1 MKASPFLMR
10 RIDDS
15 APAQAGFAVELE
27 NSMLD
32 IRLDGKVALVTGG
45 GAGIGRAIA
54 EAFAE
59 LGATVAIAEIDP
71 VKVAELR
78 GNSKIGIDSLVLQAD
93 VRKADDV
100 ARTILAID
108 RKYGRLDILVNN
120 VGHHLSCFKSRDV
133 MDEAEWDAQYD
144 INLRQLFVVS
154 KAAIPLIR
162 RGGRGGSIINISS
175 NEGFRGYPA
184 NVVYS
189 AFKHAVTGLT
199 KGLAIDLSG
208 DGIRVNLIAP
218 ETTDTESVPL
228 KDLIV
233 PEYREAAKRCIP
245 LRRYG
250 RPIDHAGAAVYLAV
264 DDLSAWVTGTSMLV
278 DGGSS
283 AAAGFYPLPNG
294 HWTNAPLI
302 EREVFNSGNI

>member
-1 MKASPFLMR
+1 M
-10 RIDDS
+10 
-15 APAQAGFAVELE
+15 
-27 NSMLD
+27 N

-59 LGATVAIAEIDP
+59 LGTKVAIAEIDAA
-71 VKVAELR
+71 KVEALR
-78 GNSKIGIDSLVLQAD
+78 ADSKIGADPLVVQAD
-93 VRKADDV
+93 VRKTADV
-100 ARTILAID
+100 ARVMLEID

-120 VGHHLSCFKSRDV
+120 AGHHLSCFKSLDV
-133 MDEAEWDAQYD
+133 MEEAEWDALYE
-144 INLRQLFVVS
+144 INLRQLFVVT

-184 NVVYS
+184 NVAYS

-199 KGLAIDLSG
+199 KGLAVDLSG

-228 KDLIV
+228 KDLII
-233 PEYREAAKRCIP
+233 PEYQEAAKRCIP

-250 RPIDHAGAAVYLAV
+250 RPMDHAGAAIYLAV
-264 DDLSAWVTGTSMLV
+264 DDLSSWVTGTSMLV
-278 DGGSS
+278 DGGTH
-283 AAAGFYPLPNG
+283 AAGSFYPLPNG
-294 HWTNAPLI
+294 RWTNAPLV

>member
-1 MKASPFLMR
+1 
-10 RIDDS
+10 
-15 APAQAGFAVELE
+15 
-27 NSMLD
+27 MLTMD

-59 LGATVAIAEIDP
+59 LGAKVTIAEIDP
-71 VKVAELR
+71 AKVEALR
-78 GNSKIGIDSLVLQAD
+78 ADSKIGDDSLVVQAD
-93 VRKADDV
+93 VLKTADV
-100 ARTILAID
+100 ARAMSEVD

-120 VGHHLSCFKSRDV
+120 VGHHLSCFKSLDV
-133 MDEAEWDAQYD
+133 MEEAEWDALYQ
-144 INLRQLFVVS
+144 INLRQLFVVT

-175 NEGFRGYPA
+175 NEGFRGYPS
-184 NVVYS
+184 NVAYA

-199 KGLAIDLSG
+199 KGLAVDLSG
-208 DGIRVNLIAP
+208 DGIRVNVIAP

-228 KDLIV
+228 KDLII
-233 PEYREAAKRCIP
+233 PEYQEAAKRCVP

-250 RPIDHAGAAVYLAV
+250 RPMDHAGAAVYLAV
-264 DDLSAWVTGTSMLV
+264 DDLSSWVTGTAMLV
-278 DGGSS
+278 DGGTS
-283 AAAGFYPLPNG
+283 AAGSFYPLPNG
-294 HWTNAPLI
+294 HWTNAPVV

>member
-1 MKASPFLMR
+1 M
-10 RIDDS
+10 
-15 APAQAGFAVELE
+15 
-27 NSMLD
+27 D

-59 LGATVAIAEIDP
+59 LGAKVAIAEIDGE
-71 VKVAELR
+71 KVEALR
-78 GNSKIGIDSLVLQAD
+78 GDPKIGADSLVIQAD
-93 VRKADDV
+93 ARKTEDV
-100 ARTILAID
+100 AQMIFEID

-120 VGHHLSCFKSRDV
+120 VGHHLSCFKSLDM
-133 MDEAEWDAQYD
+133 MDEAEWDALYD
-144 INLRQLFVVS
+144 YNLRHLFVVT

-162 RGGRGGSIINISS
+162 KGGRGGSIINISS
-175 NEGFRGYPA
+175 NEGFRGYPS

-199 KGLAIDLSG
+199 KGLAVDLSS
-208 DGIRVNLIAP
+208 DAIRVNLIAP

-228 KDLIV
+228 NDLIA
-233 PEYREAAKRCIP
+233 PEYREAAERCIP

-250 RPIDHAGAAVYLAV
+250 RPADHAGAAVYFAV
-264 DDLSAWVTGTSMLV
+264 DDLSSWVTGTSMLV
-278 DGGSS
+278 DGGSG
-283 AAAGFYPLPNG
+283 AAAGFYSLPNG
-294 HWTNAPLI
+294 HWTNAPVV

>member
-1 MKASPFLMR
+1 M
-10 RIDDS
+10 
-15 APAQAGFAVELE
+15 
-27 NSMLD
+27 D

-59 LGATVAIAEIDP
+59 LGAKMAIAEIDAA
-71 VKVAELR
+71 KVEALR
-78 GNSKIGIDSLVLQAD
+78 ADPKIGADPLVVQAD
-93 VRKADDV
+93 VRKTTDV
-100 ARTILAID
+100 ARVMSQID

-120 VGHHLSCFKSRDV
+120 AGHHLSCFRSLDV
-133 MDEAEWDAQYD
+133 MEEAEWDALYE
-144 INLRQLFVVS
+144 INLRQLFVVT

-184 NVVYS
+184 NVAYS

-199 KGLAIDLSG
+199 KGLAVDLSG

-228 KDLIV
+228 KDLII

-250 RPIDHAGAAVYLAV
+250 RPMDHAGAAVYLAV
-264 DDLSAWVTGTSMLV
+264 DDLSSWVTGTAMLV
-278 DGGSS
+278 DGGSG

-294 HWTNAPLI
+294 RWTNAPLV
-302 EREVFNSGNI
+302 EREIFNSGNI